1 MTQAAKE
8 AFYEKLKTATQEEK
22 NAALF
27 MLLENG
33 QYEDFAAVYK
43 AGGRINQGLDD
54 FAYAV
59 KRVENVEMTNTLLDL
74 GLRAGSIRQKDLW
87 FMFDG
92 EVPLDEA
99 YATLGRIIK
108 AGMDDTERQKCAASA
123 LKKHH
128 FQYIEAYILNPG
140 EDAALLINSPAFGQL
155 NVAWDQ
161 NDRRP
166 VSRDDIDKFIEW
178 RHSMKDL
185 YTKHFEGGIT
195 VDKLAAEVTKEGTT
209 GLMMAVRAGKFGEV
223 LDFYRANPGI
233 TPDPDEFSKADNYG
247 QTVISLL
254 GHRRQL
260 GALFDATLWKG
271 RPDDALFLLEE
282 IPDMYKGQ
290 VDSVKITRDM
300 ANLSRGALAPAA
312 APK

>member
-1 MTQAAKE
+1 MPQMTKE
-8 AFYEKLKTATQEEK
+8 QFYEKLKTATQEEK

-27 MLLENG
+27 GMLENL
-33 QYEDFAAVYK
+33 QHEDFAAVYK
-43 AGGRINQGLDD
+43 AGGRINNGVDD

-59 KRVENVEMTNTLLDL
+59 KRVEDVQMTNTLLDL
-74 GLRAGSIRQKDLW
+74 GLQAGSIRQKDLW

-92 EVPLDEA
+92 CVPLDEA
-99 YATLGRIIK
+99 YATLNRVIK

-128 FQYIEAYILNPG
+128 FEYIEAYILNPG

-155 NVAWDQ
+155 ACAGDK
-161 NDRRP
+161 NDTRP

-178 RHSMKDL
+178 RHSMGKL
-185 YTKHFEGGIT
+185 YDTHFAGGIT
-195 VDKLAAEVTKEGTT
+195 VDKLSAEVTKEGTT

-223 LDFYRANPGI
+223 LDFYRANPGL

-260 GALFDATLWKG
+260 GALFDATLWKA

-282 IPDMYKGQ
+282 IPDIYKGQ

-300 ANLSRGALAPAA
+300 ANLSLGAA
-312 APK
+312 AAAKPR

>member
-1 MTQAAKE
+1 MPQMTRDQ
-8 AFYEKLKTATQEEK
+8 FYEKLKTATQEEK

-27 MLLENG
+27 GMLENL
-33 QYEDFAAVYK
+33 QCEDFAAVYK
-43 AGGRINQGLDD
+43 AGGRINQGMDD

-59 KRVENVEMTNTLLDL
+59 KRVEDVNMTNTLLDL

-92 EVPLDEA
+92 CVPLDEA

-128 FQYIEAYILNPG
+128 FEYIEAYILNPG

-155 NVAWDQ
+155 ACAGDK
-161 NDRRP
+161 NDTRP
-166 VSRDDIDKFIEW
+166 VERDDIDKFIEW

-185 YTKHFEGGIT
+185 YSKHFGGGIT
-195 VDKLAAEVTKEGTT
+195 EAKLAEEVTKEGTT

-260 GALFDATLWKG
+260 GGLFDAALWKA

-282 IPDMYKGQ
+282 IPEMYKGQ

-300 ANLSRGALAPAA
+300 ANLSLGATVPAK
-312 APK
+312 PR

>member
-1 MTQAAKE
+1 MPQMTRDQ
-8 AFYEKLKTATQEEK
+8 FYEKLKTATQEEK

-27 MLLENG
+27 GMLENL
-33 QYEDFAAVYK
+33 QCEDFAAVYK
-43 AGGRINQGLDD
+43 AGGRINNGVDD

-59 KRVENVEMTNTLLDL
+59 KRVEDVNMTNTLLDL
-74 GLRAGSIRQKDLW
+74 GLRAGSIRQRDLW

-92 EVPLDEA
+92 CVPMDEA

-108 AGMDDTERQKCAASA
+108 AGMDNNERHACAASA

-155 NVAWDQ
+155 RCAWDQ
-161 NDRRP
+161 NDTRP
-166 VSRDDIDKFIEW
+166 VQQDDVDKFIEW

-185 YTKHFEGGIT
+185 YTTHFAGGIT
-195 VDKLAAEVTKEGTT
+195 KDKLSAEVTKEGTT
-209 GLMMAVRAGKFGEV
+209 GLMMAVRAGKFGDV
-223 LDFYRANPGI
+223 LDFYRANPAL
-233 TPDPDEFSKADNYG
+233 TPDPDEFTKADNYG
-247 QTVISLL
+247 QTVVSLL

-260 GALFDATLWKG
+260 GALFEPTLWKA

-282 IPDMYKGQ
+282 IPEMYKGQ

-300 ANLSRGALAPAA
+300 ANLRLGAGAAPAKG
-312 APK
+312 P